1 MKRKKLLA
9 FLMVFVLTAGLFVGC
24 SGGSDKEP
32 KEKAKTE
39 SKDASREDEIVLTY
53 WGWESNVYEPMMAAY
68 TERHPNVTFE
78 VSDVASADYVT
89 KLQQTIA
96 SGSELP
102 DIIVSEMSY
111 RGQMLAMDI
120 WENLEDEAYGVTEDM
135 FFDYTVDLM
144 SNDNGDIVC
153 IDESVS
159 PAAFAYKRDVAKEYL
174 GTDDPKELESMFTS
188 VDDLIRIA
196 KEVQEKSDGEVY
208 LFATAGAVERWVSN
222 IVLDSAVNEE
232 GELDF
237 TTKRGSAIKSLCDLR
252 DAGAIDVIQQ
262 WTPQDN
268 AAYADSK
275 HILFPAANWSP
286 EYSIKPNDPDGAGN
300 WGMFVPPGGG
310 FSWGGTAI
318 GINKE
323 SEYKDVV
330 WDFIKF
336 CTIDKEGVDI
346 MRAEAGYYTPVQS
359 LYGDPEF
366 VSDKDEYFAGQ
377 DIGDLYYNQIVPNM
391 KAAPLT
397 EYDGIIDEVMTFLI
411 QNIMADKNYTYEQ
424 ALADGIAE
432 VSNRLPDMTVK

>member
-174 GTDDPKELESMFTS
+174 GTDD
-188 VDDLIRIA
+188 
-196 KEVQEKSDGEVY
+196 Y
-208 LFATAGAVERWVSN
+208 
-222 IVLDSAVNEE
+222 
-232 GELDF
+232 
-237 TTKRGSAIKSLCDLR
+237 
-252 DAGAIDVIQQ
+252 
-262 WTPQDN
+262 
-268 AAYADSK
+268 
-275 HILFPAANWSP
+275 
-286 EYSIKPNDPDGAGN
+286 
-300 WGMFVPPGGG
+300 
-310 FSWGGTAI
+310 FS
-318 GINKE
+318 
-323 SEYKDVV
+323 
-330 WDFIKF
+330 
-336 CTIDKEGVDI
+336 
-346 MRAEAGYYTPVQS
+346 R
-359 LYGDPEF
+359 
-366 VSDKDEYFAGQ
+366 
-377 DIGDLYYNQIVPNM
+377 
-391 KAAPLT
+391 
-397 EYDGIIDEVMTFLI
+397 
-411 QNIMADKNYTYEQ
+411 
-424 ALADGIAE
+424 
-432 VSNRLPDMTVK
+432 